1 MARNNQINGPI
12 PELLAPAGS
21 PEAFRAAVAA
31 GADAIYLSG
40 RKFGARKFAPN
51 FSDEEIEEAVRYA
64 HRWGVRVYVTVNTL
78 IHDRELNGVA
88 EYLIWLWSVGVDA
101 VLVQDIGVAA
111 LARELVPDLALH
123 ASTQMTIYNADGV
136 CWAAGL
142 GFSRVVLARELSLAE
157 VQEIVEKTAD
167 TGIGLEVFAHG
178 ALCYSYSGQCLLS
191 SVIGGRSGNRG
202 MCAQPCR
209 KPYRF
214 VTSETDSRGRPVSLQ
229 EIPAAEPYLLSPK
242 DLSTYRNLQKLA
254 GSGVVSLKIE
264 GRMKSPEYVAIVV
277 STYRRALDDLAAG
290 TFAPS
295 LEAERDL
302 LLSFNR
308 GFTRGY
314 LFGAKHAALM
324 GRDAPDNRGI
334 CIGTVTRYDEN
345 TRTAHIRPTG
355 PVLPGTGDG
364 VLISI
369 AGYPDEDWGFAINTV
384 PARTKDGY
392 SLSVPRPVK
401 KGAHLYLTSSRELE
415 SRARQIIRH
424 PRDDL
429 RHPVPIDL
437 YIRVNPE
444 GALNFEGEILTGC
457 REPITV
463 TYQPDI
469 RLEPARTR
477 PLTGIQAEQQLTK
490 TGGTPFVIRSF
501 SLVYNNDR
509 FVPLAELNRARR
521 EFLERAE
528 ETLVAASVPSP
539 ERVEHARALL
549 KQKTTDAFNR
559 ALRVPEPGS
568 PELSLMVFADSLE
581 TVSAAA
587 GAGCNTV
594 CFEPPRPGSWCIQ
607 GEQEEPPSTRETL
620 ELAAA
625 ICLAAKTRLV
635 LKFPRI
641 LNEAEQEDIP
651 AIVAELADIGIT
663 ECMVGNPGTAQAVL
677 NAAPGFTLSGSAGLN
692 IFNHETVR
700 VLSGS
705 FRMLTLSPE
714 LSREQIRILITAARS
729 EGLETVFGLTVLG
742 NMDAMITKDCTIQP
756 LLRCQSEKRQEA
768 GPGFYGI
775 RDETGRVFPVRIDH
789 ACRSHIGNAAEL
801 CLVDHLPSV
810 ILAGITTVIIDCRGR
825 TPSYAKEAARICRD
839 AVAAT
844 LDGAKTGDRRLIRAK
859 EQFRALVPGEIT
871 AGHYLRGLKET

>member
-1 MARNNQINGPI
+1 MTHTSPGLGPV

-51 FSDEEIEEAVRYA
+51 FSDEEIAEAVRYA
-64 HRWGVRVYVTVNTL
+64 HCWGVRVYVTVNTL

-88 EYLIWLWSVGVDA
+88 EYLIWLYSAGVDA
-101 VLVQDIGVAA
+101 VLVQDVGVAA

-136 CWAAGL
+136 RWAAGQ

-167 TGIGLEVFAHG
+167 TGVGLEVFAHG

-209 KPYRF
+209 KPYTW
-214 VTSETDSRGRPVSLQ
+214 VTSETDEYGRPVSLN
-229 EIPAAEPYLLSPK
+229 EIPAADPYLLSPK
-242 DLSTYRNLQKLA
+242 DLCTYRNLPKLA

-277 STYRRALDDLAAG
+277 STYRRALDAIAAG
-290 TFAPS
+290 TFAPTG
-295 LEAERDL
+295 EAERDL
-302 LLSFNR
+302 LLAFNR
-308 GFTRGY
+308 GFTKGY

-334 CIGTVTRYDEN
+334 GIGMVTRYDEN
-345 TRTAHIRPTG
+345 SRTAHIRPTD
-355 PVLPGTGDG
+355 PVVPVTGDG
-364 VLISI
+364 ILFSV
-369 AGYPDEDWGFAINTV
+369 AGHPDEDWGFAINTV
-384 PARTKDGY
+384 PARTNDGY

-415 SRARQIIRH
+415 ARARQIIQH
-424 PRDDL
+424 PPDDL
-429 RHPVPIDL
+429 RRPVPIDL
-437 YIRVNPE
+437 YVRVDAE
-444 GALNFEGEILTGC
+444 GILNFEGVILTGC
-457 REPITV
+457 REPIIV

-477 PLTGIQAEQQLTK
+477 PLTGAQAEQQLTK
-490 TGGTPFVIRSF
+490 TGGTPFVISSF

-509 FVPLAELNRARR
+509 FIPLAELNRARR

-528 ETLVAASVPSP
+528 ETLVAASVPLP
-539 ERVEHARALL
+539 ESIGNARDQLKKRTAESFSRALKPL
-549 KQKTTDAFNR
+549 EN
-559 ALRVPEPGS
+559 LSPG
-568 PELSLMVFADSLE
+568 LTLTVYADSLE

-587 GAGCNTV
+587 GAGCDAI
-594 CFEPPRPGSWCIQ
+594 CFEPPQAGSSCIPGNA
-607 GEQEEPPSTRETL
+607 EDLPSLQETL

-625 ICLAAKTRLV
+625 ICCAAKTRLI

-641 LNEAEQEDIP
+641 TGQEEQNEISG
-651 AIVAELADIGIT
+651 IVAESAAVGIT
-663 ECMVGNPGTAQAVL
+663 ECMAGNPGMAQAIL
-677 NAAPGFTLSGSAGLN
+677 EAAPGFTLSGSAGLN
-692 IFNHETVR
+692 IFNHESVR
-700 VLSGS
+700 ALAGS
-705 FRMLTLSPE
+705 YRMLTISPE
-714 LSREQIRILITAARS
+714 LSREQIRILTTSARN
-729 EGLETVFGLTVLG
+729 EGLDTVFGLIVLG
-742 NMDAMITKDCTIQP
+742 NTDAMITKDCTIQP
-756 LLRCQSEKRQEA
+756 LLHCQGEKRQAA
-768 GPGFYGI
+768 GHTFYGI

-810 ILAGITTVIIDCRGR
+810 MQAGITDMGIDCRGR
-825 TPSYAKEAARICRD
+825 TAAYTKEAVRICRD

-844 LDGAKTGDRRLIRAK
+844 LAGAKIGDPRLIRAK
-859 EQFRALVPGEIT
+859 EQVRTLVPGEIT
-871 AGHYLRGLKET
+871 AGHFLRGLKES